1 LAARNPQNRSV
12 PAIESSNFDLS
23 ITGGRGFGVGLGE
36 LGGAVGDSLRI
47 TSFEYD
53 RAMEGTLE
61 GTQYDFKR
69 DPKER
74 PIRGDAQ
81 FR

>member
-1 LAARNPQNRSV
+1 M
-12 PAIESSNFDLS
+12 PAIDSSNFDLL
-23 ITGGRGFGVGLGE
+23 ITGGRV

-74 PIRGDAQ
+74 PNRGDAQ